1 MKPPASGNGLDLKL
15 FQRPV
20 GSVPR
25 LRFTWLAPTPLGS
38 AVLCRGLGVVRLTH
52 SYDECPKSI
61 DGLTRDGWRPARR
74 RHLRR
79 GGPAFTPSRT
89 NPRRDDDRL
98 RRGQA
103 RREPNTL
110 YQFWPANVASPVVQR
125 REPSGPTSRAQ
136 WFNVAASRWQSPL
149 PLLECG
155 LSLAPGTPPWRSRV
169 SNADAHIAG
178 FPAEH

>member
-61 DGLTRDGWRPARR
+61 DGLTRDGWRSARR
-74 RHLRR
+74 RHNQGMAGRHSRHQGRTLDATMIDFAGARP
-79 GGPAFTPSRT
+79 GASRT
-89 NPRRDDDRL
+89 HC
-98 RRGQA
+98 
-103 RREPNTL
+103 T
-110 YQFWPANVASPVVQR
+110 S
-125 REPSGPTSRAQ
+125 SGLLTSRAQ
-136 WFNVAASRWQSPL
+136 WSNVAASRWQSPL

-155 LSLAPGTPPWRSRV
+155 LSLARKILPWWPKVSR
-169 SNADAHIAG
+169 ADAHITG
-178 FPAEH
+178 FPAEY